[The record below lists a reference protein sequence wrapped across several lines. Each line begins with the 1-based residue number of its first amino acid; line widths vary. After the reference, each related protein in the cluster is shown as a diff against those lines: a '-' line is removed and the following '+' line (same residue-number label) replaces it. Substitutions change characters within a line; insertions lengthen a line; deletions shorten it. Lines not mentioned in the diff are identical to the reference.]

1 MGACLSVKNNIINY
15 QQRRQEQVMMYKPL
29 FTLKK
34 ELLEALNM
42 DDEHFFSVFCTFRFR
57 GSVRADPDF
66 VTTL

>member
-1 MGACLSVKNNIINY
+1 
-15 QQRRQEQVMMYKPL
+15 MMYKPL